1 MTSILAFVGLFT
13 LTILAV
19 IKFSANKVPYEP
31 VLENILIIIALI
43 LAITADS
50 IWVALLNAFTAVV
63 WGYIQY
69 LRTTQPQTFKKALF

>member
-13 LTILAV
+13 LVILAV

-50 IWVALLNAFTAVV
+50 IWAALINAIAAIL
-63 WGYIQY
+63 WGYTQY
-69 LRTTQPQTFKKALF
+69 IRTVYPQNLKKALF

>member
-19 IKFSANKVPYEP
+19 IKFLANKVPYEP
-31 VLENILIIIALI
+31 VLENILISIALI

-50 IWVALLNAFTAVV
+50 IWVALINAFTAVV

-69 LRTTQPQTFKKALF
+69 LRTIQPQTFKKALF